1 MPCTRSV
8 GALALA
14 AALISSPPAP
24 AAQSAHELQ
33 VVASKFQFTPSTIE
47 VTAGEPVRLVVHS
60 MDVLHGISIPKLK
73 IGTQI
78 PKSGDPVVVEF
89 VAPAAG
95 ALRDR
100 VLGILRHRPRP
111 DEGRTYQHCTRAI
124 IAVKRH
130 TMWESFA

>member
-1 MPCTRSV
+1 MRMPCTRSV

-24 AAQSAHELQ
+24 AAQSAHELH
-33 VVASKFQFTPSTIE
+33 VVASKFQFTPSTIQ

-95 ALRDR
+95 RYEIVCSEFCGLGHGQMKA
-100 VLGILRHRPRP
+100 VLISTAPAQPSR
-111 DEGRTYQHCTRAI
+111 
-124 IAVKRH
+124 
-130 TMWESFA
+130 